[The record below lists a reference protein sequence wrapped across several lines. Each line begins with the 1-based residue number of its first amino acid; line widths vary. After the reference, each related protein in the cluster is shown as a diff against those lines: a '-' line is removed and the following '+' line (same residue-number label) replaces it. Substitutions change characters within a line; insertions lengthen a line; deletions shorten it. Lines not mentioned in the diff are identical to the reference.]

1 MLRIKNLRINIPKPD
16 ILRVIVA
23 SYRVM
28 SGNEV
33 QKHGFTWEK
42 ELIRNVL
49 HVSDDDLK
57 KIKYTSK
64 MDLPAVLNKLDG
76 CDLSIKTTGS
86 PNTVCM
92 GDCLR
97 IYDSVYSEKPLHLV
111 VITYKQDDVKNTKK
125 VTEVVEVD
133 IT

>member
-42 ELIRNVL
+42 
-49 HVSDDDLK
+49 
-57 KIKYTSK
+57 
-64 MDLPAVLNKLDG
+64 M
-76 CDLSIKTTGS
+76 
-86 PNTVCM
+86 
-92 GDCLR
+92 
-97 IYDSVYSEKPLHLV
+97 EK
-111 VITYKQDDVKNTKK
+111 
-125 VTEVVEVD
+125 
-133 IT
+133 